1 MNIGERLDDASDHCV
16 VDALDLEIVVG
27 CSQGCLSEFV
37 LLRG

>member
-1 MNIGERLDDASDHCV
+1 MNIREGFDAVSDHCA

-27 CSQGCLSEFV
+27 CSEECLSEFV